1 MKNRLFNAIN
11 LFIWGWK
18 NPKTMAHFKILSDIT
33 LAILKVSE
41 ERRPYMF
48 KIANVYPDKTN
59 DEIVTVW
66 CGAGMKSDPYDRI
79 QELNTEI
86 HFLKEEI
93 SELIIKYGNGIT
105 STTPR

>member
-1 MKNRLFNAIN
+1 MKNKILNSIA

-18 NPKTMAHFKILSDIT
+18 NHKTMAHFKILSDIT

-41 ERRPYMF
+41 EHRPYMF
-48 KIANVYPDKTN
+48 KIATVYPDKTK

-79 QELNTEI
+79 QELNKEI
-86 HFLKEEI
+86 FFLKEQI
-93 SELIIKYGNGIT
+93 SDLIKKHGNGIV
-105 STTPR
+105 S